1 MKAINI
7 LVLLFVKASFSISM
21 CSEPSC
27 QCNPII
33 QIGTESSFNTEK
45 NHIVTVTSHL
55 QVDQVK
61 QIFENV
67 SSVLMD
73 DQIVRFQNL
82 LKLLDLDS
90 KPTDC
95 QDLQLMGSATSGV
108 YKIFPTGSSGFLV
121 RCDHETEDG
130 GWTVFQRRTDGKEN
144 FYRGWFDYQVGFGNL
159 DGEFWLGNQQL
170 HMITS
175 QGWYELRVDMILING
190 SRVFAK
196 YNVLDVKG
204 IDEQYRIFVDGYS
217 GTAGDSLSG
226 GRHSGHKFSTHDRD
240 NDIYGASNCAQLN
253 HGAWWYDSC
262 HTSNLNGL
270 YGSTEYGKGLNWHA
284 STGYYQSVSG
294 TEMKVRR
301 WLHKKQE

>member
-1 MKAINI
+1 MKVSN
-7 LVLLFVKASFSISM
+7 LLSMLLVKASLSISN
-21 CSEPSC
+21 CSEASC
-27 QCNPII
+27 HCNPII

-45 NHIVTVTSHL
+45 KHIVTVTSHL

-67 SSVLMD
+67 SSVLLD
-73 DQIVRFQNL
+73 NQDVRFQNL

-95 QDLQLMGSATSGV
+95 QDLQLLGSATSGV
-108 YKIFPTGSSGFLV
+108 NKIFPTGTSGFLV
-121 RCDHETEDG
+121 RCDHETDDG
-130 GWTVFQRRTDGKEN
+130 GWTVFQRRTDGKED

-196 YNVLDVKG
+196 YNVFEVKG
-204 IDEQYRIFVDGYS
+204 IDEYYRIFVDGYS
-217 GTAGDSLSG
+217 GTAGDSFG
-226 GRHSGHKFSTHDRD
+226 NAIHSGYKFSTHDRD
-240 NDIYGASNCAQLN
+240 NDVYEPGNCAQLY
-253 HGAWWYDSC
+253 HGAWWYNKC
-262 HTSNLNGL
+262 HSSNLNGL
-270 YGSTEYGKGLNWHA
+270 YGSTEYAKGLTWVT
-284 STGYYQSVSG
+284 STGAYQSVYG

-301 WLHKKQE
+301 WLHKKK

>member
-1 MKAINI
+1 MKADNI
-7 LVLLFVKASFSISM
+7 LFLLLVKTHLGISN
-21 CSEPSC
+21 CSEASC

-33 QIGTESSFNTEK
+33 QIGTDSSFNTEK
-45 NHIVTVTSHL
+45 KHIVTVTSHFQAGQL
-55 QVDQVK
+55 E
-61 QIFENV
+61 QIYENV
-67 SSVLMD
+67 SSALLDNQNVH
-73 DQIVRFQNL
+73 FQNL
-82 LKLLDLDS
+82 LKRLDLTS

-95 QDLQLMGSATSGV
+95 HDLQLMGSATSGV
-108 YKIFPTGSSGFLV
+108 YKIFPTGTFGFLV

-130 GWTVFQRRTDGKEN
+130 GWTVFQRRTDGKED

-175 QGWYELRVDMILING
+175 QGWYELRVDLILING

-217 GTAGDSLSG
+217 GTGGDSLSIKI
-226 GRHSGHKFSTHDRD
+226 HSGHKFSTHDRD
-240 NDIYGASNCAQLN
+240 NDINEHGNCAQLY
-253 HGAWWYDSC
+253 HGAWWYEKC

-301 WLHKKQE
+301 WMNKRKE